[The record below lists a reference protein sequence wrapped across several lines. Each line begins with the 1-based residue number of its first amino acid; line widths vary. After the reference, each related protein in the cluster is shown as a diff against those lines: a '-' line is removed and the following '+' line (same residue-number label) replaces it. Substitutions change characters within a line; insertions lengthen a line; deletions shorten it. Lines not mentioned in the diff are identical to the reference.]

1 MQMIDASKPS
11 PQSQGGS
18 PFHVRLASA
27 TARSV
32 TSLASLPRVA
42 ETLSGRIGMA
52 TYRAF
57 LTETYHHV
65 RHTVPVLRLA
75 RVRMQGGDERL
86 RRAVHQQFVEAWG
99 FDCLLLRDI
108 AECGGDAHATRLGRP
123 AQATRRLVDF
133 AYDWAET
140 RNPLGV
146 FGMLFA
152 LEATRAHFAAPAAR
166 AITAALGVGPEGLRY
181 LSARAEAG
189 EENLMALERVVEQV
203 ADPSDQAAIAEV
215 ANATFGL
222 LADLFQALPPLAD
235 PV

>member
-1 MQMIDASKPS
+1 MA
-11 PQSQGGS
+11 G
-18 PFHVRLASA
+18 
-27 TARSV
+27 
-32 TSLASLPRVA
+32 LPRVA
-42 ETLSGRIGMA
+42 AILSGTIGMT

-65 RHTVPVLRLA
+65 RHTVPLLRLA
-75 RVRMQGGDERL
+75 RARMQTGDERF

-99 FDCLLLRDI
+99 YDSLLLRDI
-108 AECGGDAHATRLGRP
+108 ADCGGDAHATRLGRP

-133 AYDWAET
+133 AYDWVET

-152 LEATRAHFAAPAAR
+152 LEATRARFAAPAAR
-166 AITAALGVGPEGLRY
+166 AITSVLGVGPEGLRY

-189 EENLMALERVVEQV
+189 QENLMVLERVMEQV

-215 ANATFGL
+215 ATATFGL
-222 LADLFQALPPLAD
+222 LADFLQALPSHVAPS
-235 PV
+235 